1 MIFTDIL
8 LVYDKNYN
16 AKLILKLFEK
26 IFILRSYTLELLGKV
41 RITGTPTVG
50 DI

>member
-16 AKLILKLFEK
+16 AELILKLFES
-26 IFILRSYTLELLGKV
+26 IILRSYTLELLGKV